1 MPNTETPASRVG
13 SLIDGIAEM
22 ARSFQDRAEEAIRQV
37 RRRLPPVVIEHKL
50 DLLERHVDRGFKR
63 LDEKLD
69 EVLRRIGSM
78 AA

>member
-1 MPNTETPASRVG
+1 
-13 SLIDGIAEM
+13 M
-22 ARSFQDRAEEAIRQV
+22 ARSFQDRAEEVVRQV

-50 DLLERHVDRGFKR
+50 DLLERHVDRGFKQ

-69 EVLRRIGSM
+69 EVLRRIGSK